1 MRKKIIFLSFYNLLL
16 FVSIFGGESMD
27 ILFDKSFYY
36 PNDSINL
43 RLLNLPNETKKI
55 KIVITKDIQTINEL
69 SMNISKAGEIM
80 QISLKA
86 PSKVGGYGLDFYVN
100 DNLILSRGLSV
111 LNSWTESPRYG
122 FLTDFGEG
130 RFNAEKTMDYL
141 AQYHINSLQY
151 YDWMYDYGYLVAKK
165 ENYKDAWNRE
175 RNISNSVLKELI
187 REGHENNI
195 FSMAYVP
202 IYGVERNLGLD
213 HPEWLLYE
221 IKGENY
227 EPVDFYQK
235 ILITNTYQDSGWT
248 KFLIQQ
254 CKETLNFGFDG
265 IHLDQYGYPKDYASF
280 YLEDNEYKPYIT
292 SKGFK
297 EFINELKQ
305 QTEAPVIFNYVNN
318 WPKEIQSQ
326 TKADMIYIEPWESCN
341 TYEDMYKMIKEAK
354 ERSKKDVITAAY
366 INPSFEENI
375 TLTDAVIAISGGR
388 RLELGEYM
396 LILGGP
402 YFPGDEDIVSQD
414 LLNKLR
420 NYYDYQ
426 VRYEE
431 LFDILEKEV
440 ELKGNNLSLNPKKDS
455 IWYNVKMNSKYVFI
469 NLVNFVG
476 ISTDFWRMKTKKPN
490 TINDI
495 EIFIPLNN
503 IKNVYFASADNQLF
517 FSKIDFSVTENGL
530 IVKVPTI
537 EYWSTILMEL
547 E

>member
-1 MRKKIIFLSFYNLLL
+1 MRKKIIFLNFYILLW

-69 SMNISKAGEIM
+69 SINISKVEEIM

-100 DNLILSRGLSV
+100 DNLILSRGLPV

-130 RFNAEKTMDYL
+130 RFNVDKTMDYL

-151 YDWMYDYGYLVAKK
+151 YDWMYDYGYLVSKE

-175 RNISNSVLKELI
+175 RNISNFVLKELI
-187 REGHENNI
+187 REGHEKNI
-195 FSMAYVP
+195 FSMGYVP

-254 CKETLNFGFDG
+254 CKETLKFGFDG

-280 YLEDNEYKPYIT
+280 YLENNEYKPYIT
-292 SKGFK
+292 SKGFR

-326 TKADMIYIEPWESCN
+326 AKADAIYIEPWESCN

-354 ERSKKDVITAAY
+354 ERSKKNVITAAY

-375 TLTDAVIAISGGR
+375 ILTDAVIAISGGR
-388 RLELGEYM
+388 RLELGEYL

-402 YFPGDEDIVSQD
+402 YFPGDADIVSQD

-440 ELKGNNLSLNPKKDS
+440 ELKGNNLSLNPKNDS

-476 ISTDFWRMKTKKPN
+476 TSTNFWRMKTKKPN

-517 FSKIDFSVTENGL
+517 FSKIDFLEKEDGL
-530 IVKVPTI
+530 IVKVPTL
-537 EYWSTILMEL
+537 EYWSTILIEL

>member
-1 MRKKIIFLSFYNLLL
+1 M

-69 SMNISKAGEIM
+69 SMNISKVEEIM

-100 DNLILSRGLSV
+100 DNLILSRGLSI

-151 YDWMYDYGYLVAKK
+151 YDWMYDYGYLVSK
-165 ENYKDAWNRE
+165 EKNYKDAWNRE
-175 RNISNSVLKELI
+175 RNISNSVLKDLI
-187 REGHENNI
+187 REGHEKNI

-280 YLEDNEYKPYIT
+280 YLENNEYKPYIT
-292 SKGFK
+292 SKGFR

-326 TKADMIYIEPWESCN
+326 ADAIYIEPWESCN

-375 TLTDAVIAISGGR
+375 ILTDAVIAISGGR
-388 RLELGEYM
+388 RLEMGEYL

-402 YFPGDEDIVSQD
+402 YFPGDADIVSQD

-440 ELKGNNLSLNPKKDS
+440 ELKGNNLSLNPKNDS

-476 ISTDFWRMKTKKPN
+476 TSTDFWRMKTKKPN

-517 FSKIDFSVTENGL
+517 FSKIDFLEKENGL
-530 IVKVPTI
+530 IVKVPI
-537 EYWSTILMEL
+537 LEYWSTILIEL